1 MASTSVIPFP
11 GKSHRKTMWCNPLRR
26 GDELP
31 PNVHWL
37 PSRPQQ
43 KLELE
48 KSPELLL
55 GLLILNTLSLEQR
68 LQVRSR
74 IFTLALKG
82 EEDALALTPLAEVL

>member
-1 MASTSVIPFP
+1 MATVLKFP
-11 GKSHRKTMWCNPLRR
+11 LQPHHKQLWCNPLRR

-31 PNVHWL
+31 PNVRWL
-37 PSRPQQ
+37 PAPPER

-55 GLLILNTLSLEQR
+55 SLLILGALDQKAKAH
-68 LQVRSR
+68 VRSR

-82 EEDALALTPLAEVL
+82 EEDALALTALAEVL